1 MDEKVKQLITYIAS
15 NVSGSSIFLAPVVE
29 YTVEATGLM
38 DKISELW
45 HIPKEEIGIFDEVQ
59 NKEDEN

>member
-29 YTVEATGLM
+29 YTVEAIGLM

-45 HIPKEEIGIFDEVQ
+45 NIPKEEIGNIVDEVQ
-59 NKEDEN
+59 GE